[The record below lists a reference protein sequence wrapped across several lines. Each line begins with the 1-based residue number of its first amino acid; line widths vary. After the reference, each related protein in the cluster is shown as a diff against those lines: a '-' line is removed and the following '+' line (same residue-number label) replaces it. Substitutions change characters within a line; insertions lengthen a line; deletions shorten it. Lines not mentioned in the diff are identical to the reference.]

1 MLTLQASYFQRLLD
15 GASPPDANRALAQDT
30 ELAFSLLEH
39 DSPTWKKSDIRVRGI
54 NYDTGTFPASHL
66 TRNTFD
72 QQESPDW
79 PRRLPYMSTTDNIA
93 TRIINSAESASAG
106 GLFSLAEAAVL
117 IRSAAAVEAV
127 TAAVDDLASSDAD
140 IDPDGLLA
148 LARANRLLNE
158 VKEDKERPVH
168 PADKS

>member
-1 MLTLQASYFQRLLD
+1 
-15 GASPPDANRALAQDT
+15 
-30 ELAFSLLEH
+30 
-39 DSPTWKKSDIRVRGI
+39 
-54 NYDTGTFPASHL
+54 
-66 TRNTFD
+66 
-72 QQESPDW
+72 
-79 PRRLPYMSTTDNIA
+79 MSTTDNIA

-140 IDPDGLLA
+140 VDPDGLLA

-158 VKEDKERPVH
+158 VKEDKERPDH
-168 PADKS
+168 PADRS